1 MQAEEIRQGVASEL
15 LTCPEGFAVVK
26 SYLLIVAMLYAGAVS
41 AEVPTGD
48 DYLVP
53 RFRAGQTFSN
63 VFSILRS
70 MKADGYDEHVSRNG
84 GSADDTVLSIRPSA
98 WRFSST
104 WRYDGQAGGHDE
116 EELRDGGRTYCS
128 VNVGAQDKCSPYLEA
143 SGLTYN
149 PTLWGVP
156 PKQVIQ
162 GMKWNVDLKQ
172 AWELGG
178 KNGTQMV
185 TVIRVDPLTDTV
197 TLMREGTSEG
207 GFSESDANT
216 IQLSHADQ
224 TEKFDIVPGASHWKG
239 YTTFVKG
246 IVFSDELLVTRSD
259 VLHAKNGKTVNAIE
273 RRIMLLNSS
282 PFPTL

>member
-53 RFRAGQTFSN
+53 RFRAGQTLSN

-128 VNVGAQDKCSPYLEA
+128 VNVGTQDKCSPYLEA
-143 SGLTYN
+143 SG
-149 PTLWGVP
+149 PH
-156 PKQVIQ
+156 
-162 GMKWNVDLKQ
+162 
-172 AWELGG
+172 ALGCS
-178 KNGTQMV
+178 TE
-185 TVIRVDPLTDTV
+185 TSDPRHEV
-197 TLMREGTSEG
+197 
-207 GFSESDANT
+207 
-216 IQLSHADQ
+216 
-224 TEKFDIVPGASHWKG
+224 
-239 YTTFVKG
+239 
-246 IVFSDELLVTRSD
+246 
-259 VLHAKNGKTVNAIE
+259 E
-273 RRIMLLNSS
+273 RRPETGLGTRWQERHSNGDRD
-282 PFPTL
+282 PC